1 MRYTMVAWMKDRP
14 GVLNRVAG
22 LLRRRNFNIDSL
34 QVGRSEQPGISR
46 MTFVVN
52 GNEHMVD
59 QCVKQLRKLIDV
71 TAVEAIGERQAVVH
85 ELVMLRVSTAADKR
99 SEIMQLVELYN
110 GQIVDVAL
118 DSLVVQIVGS
128 EERVNALI
136 ELLDHFGIEE
146 MVRTGPVAMLR
157 GTSAGRRGAMAVG
170 TVAALNGAHKNAPVT
185 ESRLTTG
192 GV

>member
-157 GTSAGRRGAMAVG
+157 GTSAGRRVAVPLG
-170 TVAALNGAHKNAPVT
+170 TVAAVNGAYKATPVT